1 MAKLDTEARD
11 KLPTGVFGIPETR
24 SYPLNDKNHVMAAIK
39 MFRHAPADKKPQLVR
54 NIRRRAK
61 ELGIN
66 VNIGDDT
73 NMHKYTKSEKLAHLL
88 ESKYFTN
95 FNY

>member
-24 SYPLNDKNHVMAAIK
+24 SYPLNDRNHVMAAIK
-39 MFRHAPADKKPQLVR
+39 MFKHAPADKKAQLVR

-61 ELGIN
+61 ELGMN
-66 VNIGDDT
+66 VSIGGDT
-73 NMHKYTKSEKLAHLL
+73 NMRNYTRSEKLAHLL
-88 ESKYFTN
+88 EDISGGY
-95 FNY
+95 